1 MIAMEYER
9 HLRQATSDMKAAEDR
24 LLKSGF
30 SSEQWTEI
38 RMYIQASILR
48 FQLLYAKALQ
58 DAIVRD
64 S

>member
-1 MIAMEYER
+1 
-9 HLRQATSDMKAAEDR
+9 
-24 LLKSGF
+24 LKSGF

-58 DAIVRD
+58 DAIIRD